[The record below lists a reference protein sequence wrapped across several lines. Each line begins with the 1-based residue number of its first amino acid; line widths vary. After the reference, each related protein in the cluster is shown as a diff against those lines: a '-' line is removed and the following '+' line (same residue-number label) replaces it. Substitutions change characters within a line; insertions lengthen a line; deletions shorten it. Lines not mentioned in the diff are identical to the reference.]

1 MARIVIACEQAHIRH
16 VLTMWLTRYD
26 HDVVE
31 ATTGEAA
38 LWAVQARPV
47 DVLITDADLLANDG
61 GRLLPAALGT
71 CKNLRRVFVFAD
83 PTDQQ
88 DVLAGNAD
96 PRMSFLSRPFSPGQ
110 LLLDIAAAVDGVQ
123 PTPAATF
130 AHQAATPDA
139 TDTLPRSPTASG
151 GDG

>member
-38 LWAVQARPV
+38 LRAVQARPV
-47 DVLITDADLLANDG
+47 DVLITDLDVQVTEQD
-61 GRLLPAALGT
+61 RLLPAALGT
-71 CKNLRRVFVFAD
+71 CKDLRRVFVLAR
-83 PTDQQ
+83 PSDQRR
-88 DVLAGNAD
+88 DSTRGAD
-96 PRMSFLSRPFSPGQ
+96 PRVSFLPKPFSPAQ
-110 LLLDIAAAVDGVQ
+110 LLLDVAAAADGAQ

-130 AHQAATPDA
+130 AYQATTPNA
-139 TDTLPRSPTASG
+139 TDTLPRSPTTPE
-151 GDG
+151 GDA

>member
-38 LWAVQARPV
+38 RRAVQARPI
-47 DVLITDADLLANDG
+47 DVLITDGDLLANDG
-61 GRLLPAALGT
+61 NRLLPVALDT
-71 CKNLRRVFVFAD
+71 CQTLRRVFVFAE
-83 PTDQQ
+83 PADQQ
-88 DVLAGNAD
+88 HVLAGNAD
-96 PRMSFLSRPFSPGQ
+96 PRVSFLSRPFSPAQ
-110 LLLDIAAAVDGVQ
+110 LLLDIAAAVDGAQ

-130 AHQAATPDA
+130 ACQATTPDA
-139 TDTLPRSPTASG
+139 TDTLPRSPTTPG
-151 GDG
+151 GGA

>member
-16 VLTMWLTRYD
+16 VLTMWLTRYG

-38 LWAVQARPV
+38 LRALRAQPI
-47 DVLITDADLLANDG
+47 DVLITDADLLANGG
-61 GRLLPAALGT
+61 GRLLSVALDT
-71 CKNLRRVFVFAD
+71 CQALRRVFVFAD
-83 PTDQQ
+83 PADQQ
-88 DVLAGNAD
+88 HVPAGNAD
-96 PRMSFLSRPFSPGQ
+96 PRVSFLPKPFSPGQ
-110 LLLDIAAAVDGVQ
+110 LLLDVAAAVDGAQ

-130 AHQAATPDA
+130 AYQATTPDA

>member
-38 LWAVQARPV
+38 LRAVQAQPI

-61 GRLLPAALGT
+61 GRLLPAA
-71 CKNLRRVFVFAD
+71 VEPPA
-83 PTDQQ
+83 
-88 DVLAGNAD
+88 
-96 PRMSFLSRPFSPGQ
+96 
-110 LLLDIAAAVDGVQ
+110 
-123 PTPAATF
+123 PAATGTNLCF
-130 AHQAATPDA
+130 
-139 TDTLPRSPTASG
+139 
-151 GDG
+151 